1 MVTQLVLLGLQASD
15 KNKQMFEIRRALFI
29 EVRVAVCP
37 TAGRPER
44 QVMGAAEKTP
54 GGRTNF
60 LSPGQ
65 YL

>member
-15 KNKQMFEIRRALFI
+15 KNKQMFEIRRALFMK
-29 EVRVAVCP
+29 VRVAVCQ
-37 TAGRPER
+37 TAGRPDR